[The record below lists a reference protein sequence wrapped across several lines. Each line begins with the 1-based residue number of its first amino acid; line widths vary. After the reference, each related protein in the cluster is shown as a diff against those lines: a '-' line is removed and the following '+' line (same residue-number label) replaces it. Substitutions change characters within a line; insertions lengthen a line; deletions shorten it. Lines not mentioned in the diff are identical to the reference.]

1 MSLFL
6 RFLRWFSVHL
16 YTTVAW
22 SYDGIAWLVSM
33 GQWGA
38 WQQVGL
44 DRLPQGQI
52 LEIGHGPGH
61 VLEKLAEH
69 GAAAVG
75 LDPSRQMG
83 HLAARRLRRRGQKV
97 HLIRARAQ
105 AIPLPAGR
113 LDGVLSTF
121 PSEYIMDGRTCAEVW
136 RVLRPGGVFVII
148 PVAII
153 TGRTLPDRFGAWFNG
168 VTHQSSEPDP
178 SWNQPLHA
186 AGFTTSVERVQQ
198 ERAVVVRTVAVKPQT
213 SFSIAGERPRA

>member
-121 PSEYIMDGRTCAEVW
+121 PSEYIMDAQTCAEVW
-136 RVLRPGGVFVII
+136 RVLRPGGDLVIV
-148 PVAII
+148 PGATI
-153 TGRTLPDRFGAWFNG
+153 TGRSLADRLGARFNQAAF
-168 VTHQSSEPDP
+168 QSAGPDP
-178 SWNQPLHA
+178 RWTRSLEA
-186 AGFTTSVERVQQ
+186 AGFAVTLEHLQLPRAIVE
-198 ERAVVVRTVAVKPQT
+198 RTVARKPA
-213 SFSIAGERPRA
+213 SSLSIAREQARA